1 MNIPDHEYVK
11 ERIAE
16 TNRYFEAELR
26 AVREA
31 VDKVEK
37 TNNLKFES
45 QNEWRGESRDRAATY
60 VTKKELWG
68 WIFAIIG
75 VVISIMMYLK

>member
-1 MNIPDHEYVK
+1 MTTEDRQYIK
-11 ERIAE
+11 EKNDE
-16 TNRYFEAELR
+16 VVRYFEAELR
-26 AVREA
+26 SVRQA

-60 VTKKELWG
+60 VTKKELWA
-68 WIFAIIG
+68 WIVAIVG
-75 VVISIMMYLK
+75 FVISIMMYLK